1 MNESFQP
8 KAILAEGNHSQIL
21 LKKMY
26 PFDFY
31 LPPQHYKSTPV
42 IRIRVFGLQL
52 FLGFEEGLPFRQSRQ
67 LQVVGTVLTQP
78 MLIKTN
84 HQLLRSLIT
93 HLPQTHN
100 N

>member
-52 FLGFEEGLPFRQSRQ
+52 PFSAHKFLVFAS
-67 LQVVGTVLTQP
+67 
-78 MLIKTN
+78 I
-84 HQLLRSLIT
+84 
-93 HLPQTHN
+93 
-100 N
+100 

>member
-42 IRIRVFGLQL
+42 IRIWVFCFQL
-52 FLGFEEGLPFRQSRQ
+52 FLS
-67 LQVVGTVLTQP
+67 LQKCRA
-78 MLIKTN
+78 LIEA
-84 HQLLRSLIT
+84 S
-93 HLPQTHN
+93 
-100 N
+100 